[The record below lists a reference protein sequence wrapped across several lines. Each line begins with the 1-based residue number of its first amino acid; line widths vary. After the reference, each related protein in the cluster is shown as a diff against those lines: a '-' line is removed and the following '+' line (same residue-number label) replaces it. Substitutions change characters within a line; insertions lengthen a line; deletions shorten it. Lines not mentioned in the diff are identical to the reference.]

1 MIKTI
6 IEKTNL
12 NVSSMLKHGTVAVLT
27 MFGVGALFGVKNVM
41 LAFPIALTSAVLGRQ
56 NLQVKTFSKLFRIML
71 VDIVIVTL
79 AYISSTNLILGIIV
93 NFITIFLIMYTI
105 VSPYDLTFYKPFVML
120 YVFSQYAAVTIYE
133 LPLRILSII
142 FGIIMVAIG
151 NLINKSNE
159 KNNLSN
165 SIRMALEILSKQI
178 ENILN
183 YNYNEKLSEDFTKV
197 MRDLAYRIYISRH
210 KRYLTT
216 NLGTIQFEIYIYME
230 HFNIILEEINE
241 KFKNNIIKKEEIFI
255 IGEAVSSL
263 LKYSKDEINIE
274 ELKSSILVLS
284 DEISI
289 MNEEEKE
296 IKGIL
301 LGLYESLK
309 NLSEIKRKEIN
320 KLYKEWERSD
330 IDQFKTTFKEYFNI
344 ETIRF
349 KFAIR
354 MAITLTLALYVGE
367 KLGFY
372 KIIWA
377 IITIMS
383 IMQPYYEDTI
393 KKARDR
399 VKGNVLAILFTGVVI
414 NIINVRYVTILILV
428 LALYLL
434 YGFKEYYKI
443 SLFAAIAS
451 ICVASLT
458 QSVNVLIF
466 YRVIYV
472 IAGVIIVYLANRF
485 IFPYKIEKGVYH
497 LIAKISRLNN
507 RLIDDSKL
515 FMERKINDS
524 EIRDIIIHSTLLCQ
538 KLYLRNLQYKSE
550 EVSEFISTNNKFVI
564 EVGYRLL
571 SKEIDDY
578 KIDKILDL
586 YKIFNKVYS

>member
-41 LAFPIALTSAVLGRQ
+41 LAFPIALTSTVLGRQ

-255 IGEAVSSL
+255 IREAVSSL

-309 NLSEIKRKEIN
+309 NLSKIKRKEIN

-550 EVSEFISTNNKFVI
+550 EVNEFISTNNKFVI